1 MAWSRLSQHF
11 PEIQTRQLADGD
23 SCGSRGGGDLAG
35 TGHGGGGGV
44 LDRKGKLVST
54 LSLYRFVDLM
64 EILYKGDQR

>member
-1 MAWSRLSQHF
+1 MTKTSQ
-11 PEIQTRQLADGD
+11 
-23 SCGSRGGGDLAG
+23 GSVPDTEVGGL
-35 TGHGGGGGV
+35 